1 MPEKTSTSSPNSR
14 QPCSSCVRLRTCPDL
29 PGLTLTHA
37 VESTRS
43 QPRHAHDS
51 LVLGVVLAGAR
62 RIETAT
68 ETALAAEGWCFAL
81 APGVAHA
88 CCPQPSCSYLAVSLA
103 PESLPESFGDML
115 ASRQT
120 LRPSPVC
127 FEAPQLAAAL
137 LRLAEAVEEASGVL
151 ERQSL
156 LAECLEVLV
165 ARTAGPQAETGP
177 DGETG
182 PHAEPGPLVKAVARA
197 RALLSEQ
204 LVEGAG
210 TLGLEDLAQA
220 CGVGAFAL
228 HRAFSREVGL
238 PPHAFQTHL
247 RLRRAKELLRAGVP
261 LSEAA
266 LAAGFCDQS
275 HMNRHFARLVGLTPA
290 QYARAFAE
298 PENESR

>member
-1 MPEKTSTSSPNSR
+1 
-14 QPCSSCVRLRTCPDL
+14 
-29 PGLTLTHA
+29 
-37 VESTRS
+37 
-43 QPRHAHDS
+43 
-51 LVLGVVLAGAR
+51 VLAGAR

-103 PESLPESFGDML
+103 PESLPELLPESLSDSLPESFGDML

-137 LRLAEAVEEASGVL
+137 LRLAEAVEEASGAL

-165 ARTAGPQAETGP
+165 ARTAGPQA
-177 DGETG
+177 ETG

-290 QYARAFAE
+290 QYARAFADAVE
-298 PENESR
+298 